1 MAEARRRADVVVV
14 SVHSHE
20 PGESRRDPAEF
31 LRAFAHRMIDEG
43 ADAVAGHGPHFLR
56 GVELY
61 RGRPIF
67 YSLGNVV
74 SQLELS
80 DHVPAE
86 DYARL
91 PLPGP
96 VTPGRY
102 FDEFG
107 GHGRRLFAPHREYW
121 QSVVPLLTFLD
132 GDLVDVRLH
141 PVSSASAN
149 RCTAAAAPA
158 WPTGARPRRSPPTW
172 PASPSRTPPP
182 SRCRTPAR
190 ASCCSTG
197 REIRP
202 PPGSDPHSAQGHTK
216 QYSWCPASCRRL
228 AKSCHSW
235 SIV

>member
-31 LRAFAHRMIDEG
+31 LRAFAHRMIGEG

-141 PVSSASAN
+141 PVSLGFGQPVH
-149 RCTAAAAPA
+149 RR
-158 WPTGARPRRSPPTW
+158 GRPRLADRGEAAEIPTDL
-172 PASPSRTPPP
+172 A
-182 SRCRTPAR
+182 
-190 ASCCSTG
+190 
-197 REIRP
+197 
-202 PPGSDPHSAQGHTK
+202 
-216 QYSWCPASCRRL
+216 RL
-228 AKSCHSW
+228 AEPYATT
-235 SIV
+235 VTVPDAGPGELLLDGP